1 MEANYDGDMAMS
13 EAARG
18 VAQGMPR
25 LRIGILAYPGC
36 LPSEIFGVADV
47 LAVGA
52 RVAAGSAGDGIEVD
66 VRVMTARPAL
76 RIHGPSGALLHV
88 EPATEC
94 DLLIVPGFNAAADES
109 ELDSCLADLMPEQR
123 FLRGEFD
130 AGTQLVSICVGAF
143 LLAGAGV
150 LDGRRATTS
159 WLHAPILRARH
170 PQTIVVEGDLVVR
183 DRGVTTAAAF
193 SAMFD
198 VTLHLLQEVFGAT
211 VAEQT
216 ARIMLLDGTRES
228 QAPYVDERL
237 LAPPGTSFGATVQR
251 WLRNHLDEPFDLSRT
266 AARFAV
272 SPRTLSRRFADDTG
286 TTPLKYLHSQRMR
299 RAKHLL
305 GSTSQS
311 VTEVSRRVGYSDA
324 ATFSQLFKRHIGLT
338 PRDYRA
344 KFAPNSGGNLARN
357 AAH

>member
-198 VTLHLLQEVFGAT
+198 VTLHLPGGVWC
-211 VAEQT
+211 
-216 ARIMLLDGTRES
+216 DGC
-228 QAPYVDERL
+228 
-237 LAPPGTSFGATVQR
+237 
-251 WLRNHLDEPFDLSRT
+251 RT
-266 AARFAV
+266 DCPHHAV
-272 SPRTLSRRFADDTG
+272 GRDT
-286 TTPLKYLHSQRMR
+286 
-299 RAKHLL
+299 
-305 GSTSQS
+305 
-311 VTEVSRRVGYSDA
+311 
-324 ATFSQLFKRHIGLT
+324 
-338 PRDYRA
+338 
-344 KFAPNSGGNLARN
+344 
-357 AAH
+357 